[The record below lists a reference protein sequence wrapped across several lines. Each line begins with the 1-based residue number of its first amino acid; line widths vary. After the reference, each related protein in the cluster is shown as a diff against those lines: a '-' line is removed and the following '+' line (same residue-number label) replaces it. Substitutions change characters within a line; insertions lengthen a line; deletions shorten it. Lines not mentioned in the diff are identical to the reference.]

1 MQIFHVTPELFF
13 VFDPRCFCTS
23 TICGWIR
30 IPGSPMLACLA
41 RLLISGAFSQ
51 MVAVEGKDEL
61 EGVVSFMLG
70 QALMVV
76 ASALQRV
83 LWHASEAV
91 DGRSSFLAEQT
102 APAPARATEV
112 PAQPVA
118 SPQSASSVVPAL
130 PLQPLCKDSQ
140 PARSLLSRA
149 LLSISDVQSIFS
161 LVLPVLQ
168 MMQTKAARGD
178 AAAAAAE
185 LAEESLAAGLRRT
198 MISKSALVSLVER
211 SIS

>member
-1 MQIFHVTPELFF
+1 
-13 VFDPRCFCTS
+13 
-23 TICGWIR
+23 
-30 IPGSPMLACLA
+30 
-41 RLLISGAFSQ
+41 

-83 LWHASEAV
+83 LWRASEVV
-91 DGRSSFLAEQT
+91 DGRSSFLAENT
-102 APAPARATEV
+102 ATARATEV
-112 PAQPVA
+112 AAQPVA
-118 SPQSASSVVPAL
+118 SPHSASSLLPAL
-130 PLQPLCKDSQ
+130 PLQPLPKDST
-140 PARSLLSRA
+140 PARSLLSHA

-168 MMQTKAARGD
+168 MMQPKAAKVD

-185 LAEESLAAGLRRT
+185 VAEESLAAGLRRT
-198 MISKSALVSLVER
+198 MITKSALVSLVER